1 MQNATMR
8 TICIDT
14 PQGKVGAKPM
24 CARVEMWP
32 VLEKLK
38 QQQIEFDIMTLDK
51 LKAGKNEQ

>member
-38 QQQIEFDIMTLDK
+38 
-51 LKAGKNEQ
+51 